1 MVIFVP
7 NKLGVRNE
15 VSSLSRID
23 FIVLLDS
30 GIDDFT

>member
-1 MVIFVP
+1 MVTFVP

-15 VSSLSRID
+15 ISCLSRID

-30 GIDDFT
+30 GINDFA